1 MSFISSFSTNVY
13 FEVAVQITGH
23 GFISQPAGV
32 FCFDYFHDLGGG
44 AFKNESVSFL
54 HKELTLLDINS
65 SNPFITIFPFQARFF
80 SNDFCQNCRKF
91 EASLFVPLE
100 FFSFMFLLFSSLS
113 PLFSFLFCFFIF
125 LSWMLLQF
133 FILKI
138 KKNS

>member
-1 MSFISSFSTNVY
+1 MFILKLLYKLRDMDSSP
-13 FEVAVQITGH
+13 
-23 GFISQPAGV
+23 SQLVSSALII
-32 FCFDYFHDLGGG
+32 FMIWGG